1 MTQPDANIERRFDP
15 QAPLQGVLHIEVACD
30 WGDEVD
36 LNHAAR
42 LMPSEQQSLSRRPRT
57 PASIAY
63 RPAPLRFR
71 QPPLTVQIAELGPC
85 QAEVDVTVFDFAAV
99 NIGLQIPFTLTP
111 PALLRLARCLAE
123 PESLVLQARRA
134 AEPLYRHLLP
144 AIKSPKWSE
153 VSEEY
158 FVFQLQPSCLPPPE
172 QLVQQAPEWL
182 AGLLRLEDLPLSAEE
197 VTDALRQ
204 RMSYTNA
211 DLVLIEWSAAVV
223 IDRDCDEILQTMEFA
238 NLQLLEFRHIDQRV
252 DDVLKAA
259 YGLIHPLAGSWL
271 PFWKVQ
277 TKPLRT
283 LGDLRIEA
291 DVLFERASNAL
302 KLVGDQ
308 YVARLYRMLS
318 KRFHLDEWA
327 EGIHSSL
334 DVAVG
339 VYQVLSDQASAYRI
353 EVLEIIVIVLIALEI
368 VLALFV
374 H

>member
-1 MTQPDANIERRFDP
+1 MTSPAVTERRFDP
-15 QAPLQGVLHIEVACD
+15 ELPIHGVLHVEVACD

-36 LNHAAR
+36 LAHAAR
-42 LMPSEQQSLSRRPRT
+42 LMPSQQQSLNRRPRT
-57 PASIAY
+57 PSSIAY
-63 RPAPLRFR
+63 RPMPLRFR
-71 QPPLTVQIAELGPC
+71 LAPLTVQIAELGPC

-111 PALLRLARCLAE
+111 PALTRLARQLAE
-123 PESLVLQARRA
+123 PDSLVQQARRA
-134 AEPLYRHLLP
+134 VEPLYRQLLP
-144 AIKSPKWSE
+144 SIKSAKWSD

-158 FVFQLQPSCLPPPE
+158 FVFQLQPGTLPLPE
-172 QLVQQAPEWL
+172 QLLAQAPGWL

-197 VTDALRQ
+197 ITDALKQ
-204 RMSYTNA
+204 RMSYTSE
-211 DLVLIEWSAAVV
+211 DMVLVEWSAAVV
-223 IDRDCDEILQTMEFA
+223 IDRDCDETLQTMEFA

-252 DDVLKAA
+252 DDALKAA

-271 PFWKVQ
+271 PFWKLQ

-308 YVARLYRMLS
+308 YVSRLYRLLS

-327 EGIHSSL
+327 TGIHSSL
-334 DVAVG
+334 DVAEG

-353 EVLEIIVIVLIALEI
+353 EVLEIIVIILIAIEI
-368 VLALFV
+368 LLALFV
-374 H
+374 N